1 MAYTS
6 IVIDNF
12 YADPDAVR
20 DFALQQEFD
29 VTGNF
34 PGARTQPFLND
45 SVKAHIEKHIVPLHG
60 EITWL
65 NVEYTGAFQYAT
77 QYDRS
82 WIHAD
87 QHNKWAGVLYLT
99 PNAPLSGGTGL
110 FKHKATCA
118 YKMPR
123 LDDGSVNQE
132 LVDVIYQD
140 SQDMTKWEMTD
151 FIGNVYNRLVI
162 YQGDLFHTSLD
173 YFGTDMYNGRLF
185 QTFFFDT
192 KN

>member
-12 YADPDAVR
+12 YSNPDEVR
-20 DFALQQEFD
+20 EFALKQEFN

-34 PGARTQPFLND
+34 PGARTAPFLND
-45 SVKAHIEKHIVPLHG
+45 SVKAHIEKHSVPLHG

-110 FKHKATCA
+110 FKHKATGA

-132 LVDVIYQD
+132 LVDIIYHD
-140 SQDMTKWEMTD
+140 S
-151 FIGNVYNRLVI
+151 
-162 YQGDLFHTSLD
+162 
-173 YFGTDMYNGRLF
+173 
-185 QTFFFDT
+185 
-192 KN
+192 